1 MGRDREREMKSS
13 KNVFILTEA
22 VLAVMVI
29 ITAIAMLWGKDGEG
43 RGKVS
48 VIVQNS
54 DDNRWAAFKYGL
66 RMAAQDEE
74 IELFVVSTG
83 GALTTEEETEIVEHE
98 IANGANAVI
107 LQPVPGDESEEMLKK
122 LGKKIPVLLIEY
134 PTAGEGRLS
143 DIPIVQPDNYALGQ
157 ELAKELL
164 NDYNGNVKGKTLGIV
179 SEYGNSEAVIERRK
193 GAVSILKDKG
203 VKVVWEVSEP
213 SKDEEEAVLEKKS
226 RVDFVIALDDYSLV
240 LAGKAV
246 TANNLHGALVYGIG
260 NSMEAV
266 YCLDTDSVQC
276 LLVPDDFDMGY
287 QSLVGAAESFGYIF
301 GKPENQT
308 VSFTVMRRENLFSK
322 ENQEILFTM
331 SQ

>member
-1 MGRDREREMKSS
+1 MKSNKS
-13 KNVFILTEA
+13 VFILTE
-22 VLAVMVI
+22 VFLAVMVI
-29 ITAIAMLWGKDGEG
+29 ITAIAMLWGRDGES

-48 VIVQNS
+48 VIVQDS

-83 GALTTEEETEIVEHE
+83 GTLTTEEEKEIAEHE
-98 IANGANAVI
+98 IINGADAVI
-107 LQPVPGDESEEMLKK
+107 MQPVPGGGAAEMLEK

-134 PTAGEGRLS
+134 PPAGKEQLS

-179 SEYGNSEAVIERRK
+179 SEHGSSEAIAKRRE
-193 GAVSILKDKG
+193 GAASVLEDKG
-203 VKVVWEVSEP
+203 VKLVWEVSEP
-213 SKDEEEAVLEKKS
+213 SQKEEETVLEKKS
-226 RVDFVIALDDYSLV
+226 KVDFVIALDDYSLV
-240 LAGKAV
+240 LAGQTAA
-246 TANNLHGALVYGIG
+246 ANNLHGALVYGIG

-287 QSLVGAAESFGYIF
+287 QSVAEAAEGFGYIG
-301 GKPENQT
+301 GKAKNRT